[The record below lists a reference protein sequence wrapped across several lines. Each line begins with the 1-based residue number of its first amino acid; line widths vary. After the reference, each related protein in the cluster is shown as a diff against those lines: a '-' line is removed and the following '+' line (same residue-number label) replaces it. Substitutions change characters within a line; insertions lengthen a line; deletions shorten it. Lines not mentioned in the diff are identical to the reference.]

1 MALILHHLLTIVA
14 VKLTAQLISG
24 LIRPIYV
31 LSSMIFAMKLSG
43 TLSLATLEVN
53 KGWPELSKLVLYE
66 RNNKDLE

>member
-14 VKLTAQLISG
+14 VKLTAQLIPDP
-24 LIRPIYV
+24 IRPISV
-31 LSSMIFAMKLSG
+31 LFPKIFAMRLSG